1 MSNEQH
7 LAAFIARQRL
17 LLSREREE
25 EITRGSLLLTNCG
38 TKLLEQKG
46 LAITG
51 LGVVD
56 IKIGLGGKMCVRV
69 PLSSRRLPPMH
80 TTPLFSTASSSW
92 NDRQHTIPLRFFLQI
107 HFGRSSRVRVSSAWT
122 TRRFRRPGD
131 LARIDEHSTSSGASK
146 KTVKAKKKDALDAKS
161 TNPVEGVVYKVC
173 SRSDSD
179 WGAFADSTCI

>member
-1 MSNEQH
+1 MSNEQQ

-46 LAITG
+46 LALTG
-51 LGVVD
+51 LSVVD

-69 PLSSRRLPPMH
+69 PFVSRRLPPTH
-80 TTPLFSTASSSW
+80 DTSFSTASSSW
-92 NDRQHTIPLRFFLQI
+92 NDRQHTIPLQFFLQI

-122 TRRFRRPGD
+122 THRFRRPGD
-131 LARIDEHSTSSGASK
+131 LARIDEHSTSSGASR

-161 TNPVEGVVYKVC
+161 ANPAEGVVYKVC
-173 SRSDSD
+173 SRSDWD
-179 WGAFADSTCI
+179 WGAFTDSACI